1 MFFNKKTKWS
11 CMSTQFLIK
20 TSQQSYI
27 SSLDEDA
34 CKETLRCASKEAI
47 QELVPYLSDSQY
59 YYAKMTLPKEKS
71 AELESAWNLHQKA
84 ALKI

>member
-1 MFFNKKTKWS
+1 
-11 CMSTQFLIK
+11 MSTQFLTK
-20 TSQQSYI
+20 PAQQSYI

-34 CKETLRCASKEAI
+34 CKETLRFASKEAM
-47 QELVPYLSDSQY
+47 QTLVPFLSPSQY
-59 YYAKMTLPKEKS
+59 YYAKKTLPEQKA